1 MDRES
6 LAQRYSHLL
15 NEHTILG
22 NQIASIKGQNFELN
36 QSQIDEI
43 KKLEYNQGVIEF
55 EIQKMMNNF

>member
-36 QSQIDEI
+36 QSQINEI
-43 KKLEYNQGVIEF
+43 KKLEYSQGVIEF
-55 EIQKMMNNF
+55 DD